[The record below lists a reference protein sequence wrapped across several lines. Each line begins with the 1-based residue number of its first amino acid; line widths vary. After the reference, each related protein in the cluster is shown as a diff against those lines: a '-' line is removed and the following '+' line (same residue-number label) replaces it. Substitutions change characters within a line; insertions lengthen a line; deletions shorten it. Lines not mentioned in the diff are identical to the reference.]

1 MCETKE
7 AVFSLLLLP
16 LSAQAPPER
25 SLRQLWL
32 VSMSDPLTVAS
43 FVLFGG
49 CFSLQGSKVLFC
61 FFHHVVFMYQI
72 MRCFIF
78 FFFLLLLK
86 CLTDLLFTVKELLF
100 TVALKLKSLNEKT
113 F

>member
-1 MCETKE
+1 MFFF
-7 AVFSLLLLP
+7 AGQQSIALFLLSCGFYVP
-16 LSAQAPPER
+16 DYE
-25 SLRQLWL
+25 
-32 VSMSDPLTVAS
+32 M
-43 FVLFGG
+43 
-49 CFSLQGSKVLFC
+49 
-61 FFHHVVFMYQI
+61 FHL
-72 MRCFIF
+72 